1 MAKASKS
8 RSGGCR
14 RFSTTAGQEELI
26 AREARRTGESTQAV
40 FRQVVEAGFDAR
52 FEDTSGGR
60 PNARGRETEPA
71 ARSAVLS
78 ILAADAWANYA
89 MFNMLRRIL
98 AALGWDADAPDA
110 PLAMAAY
117 MSRTDCSVPLRIW
130 SDVGESLASGA
141 TYYEAVESACSK
153 HGVTMAEFAGSG
165 AAETAKGDSA
175 RQNGGRKDGA
185 KKRRRKR

>member
-1 MAKASKS
+1 MAKASKL

-40 FRQVVEAGFDAR
+40 FRRVVESGFEVR
-52 FEDTSGGR
+52 FEDAPGGR
-60 PNARGRETEPA
+60 PKARGCETKPP
-71 ARSAVLS
+71 ARSAGLS
-78 ILAADAWANYA
+78 ILAVNVWANYA

-98 AALGWDADAPDA
+98 AALGGNADAPDA
-110 PLAMAAY
+110 SLAMAAY

-130 SDVGESLASGA
+130 GDVGESLASGA

-153 HGVTMAEFAGSG
+153 HGVTMAEFAGTG
-165 AAETAKGDSA
+165 AGETEKS
-175 RQNGGRKDGA
+175 NPT
-185 KKRRRKR
+185 